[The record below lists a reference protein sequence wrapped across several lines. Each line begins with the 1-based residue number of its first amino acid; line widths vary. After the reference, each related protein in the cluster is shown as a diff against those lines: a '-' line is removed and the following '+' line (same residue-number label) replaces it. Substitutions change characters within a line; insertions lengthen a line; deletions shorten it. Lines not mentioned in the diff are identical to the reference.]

1 MWISLNIG
9 MLGLLLSNG
18 VVFAAPDAHSI
29 LKSTDQARGGGF
41 KGVVWGMKITSRD
54 GAKVDEPQTLI
65 VKVAGDSFVAEVQE
79 PARSKGTKLL
89 QVERNMWI
97 AKPGLSKPIP
107 ISPRQRMN
115 GQASNGDIA
124 STNYAEDYAAQM
136 NANEIVDG
144 EECYVFDLSAK
155 QKRTTYDK
163 IRYWVSVKSGVGVK
177 AEFKSVSG
185 KLIKT
190 ARFEYNNTVEHEGRR
205 VVFVSKMIIHDALVD
220 AETTM
225 EFSAVKEKKIAASEF
240 DLGQLQ

>member
-1 MWISLNIG
+1 MKFILRNLFA
-9 MLGLLLSNG
+9 MLLFSNFS
-18 VVFAAPDAHSI
+18 FAVPDAHTI
-29 LKSTDQARGGGF
+29 LKNTDQSRGGGF
-41 KGVVWGMKITSRD
+41 QGVVWEMKLASRD
-54 GAKVDEPQTLI
+54 GAKVDELQTLL

-79 PARSKGTKLL
+79 PVRSKGTKLL

-124 STNYAEDYAAQM
+124 STNYAEDYEAQM
-136 NANEIVDG
+136 NANETVDG

-155 QKRTTYDK
+155 LKRTTYDK
-163 IRYWVSVKSGVGVK
+163 IRYWVSVKRGVGIK
-177 AEFKSVSG
+177 SEFYSVSG

-190 ARFEYNNTVEHEGRR
+190 ARFEYDNSVEHQGKRIP
-205 VVFVSKMIIHDALVD
+205 FVSKMTIRDALVD

-225 EFSAVKEKKIAASEF
+225 EYGAVKEKKIAASEF

>member
-1 MWISLNIG
+1 MKFILKNLFA
-9 MLGLLLSNG
+9 MLLFSNFS
-18 VVFAAPDAHSI
+18 FAATDAHNI
-29 LKSTDQARGGGF
+29 LKNTDQARGGGF
-41 KGVVWGMKITSRD
+41 QGVVWDMKITSRD
-54 GAKVDEPQTLI
+54 GTKVDEPQTLL

-79 PARSKGTKLL
+79 PVRSKGTKLL

-115 GQASNGDIA
+115 GQVSNGDIA
-124 STNYAEDYAAQM
+124 STNYAEDYEAQM
-136 NANEIVDG
+136 NANETLDG
-144 EECYVFDLSAK
+144 EECYVFDLSTK

-163 IRYWVSVKSGVGVK
+163 IRYWVSVKRGVGVK

-190 ARFEYNNTVEHEGRR
+190 ARFAYNNIIEYEDKRIP
-205 VVFVSKMIIHDALVD
+205 FISKMTIHDALID

-225 EFSAVKEKKIAASEF
+225 EFGTVKVKKIAASEF